1 MSIDRLTDVNDIV
14 RQAVAGRFTATDA
27 ATLLQSK
34 SLRERMARIAR
45 SDILPLLFKINSQ
58 PFSLADFPQFKALYD
73 GDYVPETLYMCG
85 RQVAKSTNL
94 SRYEVLNCL
103 LVPHYQVLYVAP
115 LQSQTYRY
123 STLYLREAINT
134 CAVAR
139 YLQESSEGRDIGPI
153 MRSVG
158 HQSFANGAGIQ
169 LTYAKTS
176 ADRARGIF
184 CDEIDCDEIQDHLI
198 DNLAII
204 LQSLTQSKYGIRRY
218 TGTAKTVDNTI
229 EYLWQQSSQAEWAM
243 KCDGCGYWNIPN
255 LEGNVVGMVRSI
267 GPCCVKC
274 GKRLAVRNGE
284 FVHKFPDKSRKFAG
298 FHIPQ
303 IVVPAIVENPRKWS
317 NLVDKVARQ
326 PVPTVLQE
334 IMGISSSIGARL
346 ISQADIDKHC
356 VLPSMPELQ
365 KLMNR
370 YVARIGGVDWGIAEQ
385 TSFTVHTVVGVRGDG
400 KLDVLWAKRF
410 AGFDPDEVLRQIAQT
425 HHYYGCSLLAAD
437 FGVGFDKNVM
447 LTHRFGL
454 PVVQIQY
461 ARQNQLLSYRP
472 ILGHPRWVVDKT
484 TALELMFWGIRYGHY
499 NFPPKPEFQIFAED
513 LLSPYEEV
521 RDEGGLELR
530 RFVRNPASPDDFAHA
545 LCFATLGALKL
556 TGCSLLDLVPAGAM
570 GADVKDD
577 SAPELTKVDPR
588 ELLKS
593 LG

>member
-1 MSIDRLTDVNDIV
+1 MSIGQLSAFDGALV
-14 RQAVAGRFTATDA
+14 QA
-27 ATLLQSK
+27 ATGTLSAEAALNLLK
-34 SLRERMARIAR
+34 TERVQAQMAQANR
-45 SDILPLLFKINSQ
+45 SDFLPFWFQINGQ
-58 PFSLADFPQFKALYD
+58 PYSLQDFPQFRPLYD
-73 GDYVPETLYMCG
+73 GEYVPEMLYMCG

-94 SRYEVLNCL
+94 SRYEVMNCL
-103 LVPHYQVLYVAP
+103 MVPHYQVLYVAP
-115 LQSQTYRY
+115 LQSQTHRY
-123 STLYLREAINT
+123 SSLYLREAINS
-134 CAVAR
+134 CQWAR
-139 YLQESSEGRDIGPI
+139 YLQTASSDEDVGPV

-158 HQSFANGAGIQ
+158 HQSFSNGAGIQ

-184 CDEIDCDEIQDHLI
+184 CDQIDCDEIQDHLI

-204 LQSLTQSKYGIRRY
+204 LQSLTQSKYGLRRY

-229 EYLWQQSSQAEWAM
+229 EYLWQQSSQAEWVV
-243 KCDGCGYWNIPN
+243 KCDACNYWNIPN
-255 LEGNVVGMVRSI
+255 LEGDVLSMVGDD
-267 GPCCVKC
+267 GPCCVRC
-274 GKRLAVRNGE
+274 RRRLNVYHGE
-284 FVHKFPDKSRKFAG
+284 MVHKYPEKARKFAG
-298 FHIPQ
+298 VHVPQ
-303 IVVPAIVENPRKWS
+303 IVVPAITENPRKWA
-317 NLVDKVARQ
+317 NLLDKVLRQ

-334 IMGISSSIGARL
+334 IMGISSSVGARL

-356 VLPSMPELQ
+356 VLPCMGDMQ
-365 KLMNR
+365 ALMNR

-385 TSFTVHTVVGVRGDG
+385 TSFTVHTIVGVRADG

-425 HHYYGCSLLAAD
+425 HSFYACSLLAAD

-447 LTHRFGL
+447 LAHRFGI

-521 RDEGGLELR
+521 KDESGLEHR

-545 LCFATLGALKL
+545 LCFATLGALKV
-556 TGCSLLDLVPAGAM
+556 TGCSLLDLVPAGSM
-570 GADVKDD
+570 GADTDNDGV
-577 SAPELTKVDPR
+577 PEQTYVDPR